1 MRTNVSVKRKETL
14 AAQMHK
20 AVNELDADKV
30 RTLLASGVPADV
42 WGITD
47 DYDLPLQTV
56 SRRNSAAALSIAKAL
71 VEAGAAIDFQG
82 DYDCTALARAIET
95 NGSNRDDWAI
105 ARYLISAGANPC
117 LYDKDGLCPA
127 EYANS
132 NGNNDAVLA
141 MLDAGM
147 DPNSSGISG
156 PLIWY
161 MSYDSPEV
169 VKALLAR
176 GVDPNAAAFGIACQ
190 GETPLQRAAEALDDG
205 GDEDTFRA
213 IAIQLIQAGADPAQI
228 DPTPDCLAAFL
239 LARKEQSAFSDLPP
253 GKVGTGSNGPL

>member
-1 MRTNVSVKRKETL
+1 MRTRFSEKKKETL

-30 RTLLASGVPADV
+30 RALLASGVPADV

-47 DYDLPLQTV
+47 EYDLPLQAV
-56 SRRNSAAALSIAKAL
+56 ASKNGDAALSIAKAL
-71 VEAGAAIDFQG
+71 VEAGADIDFQA
-82 DYDCTALARAIET
+82 DYDCTALARAIDT
-95 NGSNRDDWAI
+95 NGSNRDDWAM
-105 ARYLISAGANPC
+105 ARYLISVGANPC
-117 LYDKDGLCPA
+117 LYDKDCLCPA

-176 GVDPNAAAFGIACQ
+176 GVDPNAAAFGIECQ

-205 GDEDTFRA
+205 GDEDTFSA

-228 DPTPDCLAAFL
+228 DPAPDCLAAFL
-239 LARKEQSAFSDLPP
+239 LAREEKSGFSDLPP
-253 GKVGTGSNGPL
+253 GKVGSGSHPPL